1 MVGFDIKKNKI
12 TNATEFYNL
21 YYSYFNDCL
30 EASIKFSKDFY
41 YDKDINPE
49 KALEFTITIIPF
61 AETKAFTS
69 LQ

>member
-1 MVGFDIKKNKI
+1 MIGFDIKKDKI
-12 TNATEFYNL
+12 TNATEFYNI

-49 KALEFTITIIPF
+49 KKLEFTITIVPF
-61 AETKAFTS
+61 SETSAFTS
-69 LQ
+69 IQ